1 MRPFL
6 AILFSFCLVFT
17 SKSQTWHTMGAGVTN
32 AAGNANVH
40 SISYYNSKITI
51 GGYFKSSGSTMLNSI
66 SQWDG
71 NNWNALGTG
80 LWHDGTPDYAGIV
93 SAITYYDSVLYV
105 GGGFVVAGGT
115 SAFDMSHSEGNI
127 AKWDGSQWLPMT
139 QWGSDGLNSVCTK
152 FQVYHNNLY
161 LGGFFNASTD
171 SSGSYFTQ
179 GISKW
184 NDTTFSAIG
193 QFAGNLAPYGYDA
206 AMALCTYNDK
216 LIAGGFFNSVNGSPY
231 GSYGYIASYND
242 TTWDSLSSGLNNVVF
257 SLAVYNGELYAGGNF
272 TATGAGVP
280 VNHVAKWNGTQWL
293 PVGEG
298 LNDSVWVLCV
308 DSAQN
313 KLYAGGEFT
322 QTGLGAPAKHIAEWT
337 GTNWQEVG
345 GGTNAFVLSLFAK
358 DSNLYVGG
366 AFTMAGST
374 PANRIAVWGNNS
386 VGINEPKNTNQF
398 FNIYPNPANNFIDV
412 ETEFKNYSISV
423 FDNMGKLILRENSNQ
438 NKTRINLS
446 PFSNGI
452 YFIQLQSNGK
462 LVSKKFIKE

>member
-1 MRPFL
+1 M
-6 AILFSFCLVFT
+6 FT
-17 SKSQTWHTMGAGVTN
+17 IICKSQTWHTMGAGVTN
-32 AAGNANVH
+32 AAGNANVG
-40 SISYYNSKITI
+40 SIAYINGKIII
-51 GGYFKSSGSTMLNSI
+51 GGAFKTSGSTILNSI

-80 LWHDGTPDYAGIV
+80 LWHDGTPDYAGVV
-93 SAITYYDSVLYV
+93 STLSYYDNVLYV
-105 GGGFVVAGGT
+105 GGAFVVAGGT
-115 SAFDMSHSEGNI
+115 SAFDTTHSEGNI
-127 AKWDGSQWLPMT
+127 AKWNGSAWLPMT
-139 QWGSDGLNSVCTK
+139 KWGDGLNSVCRK
-152 FQVYHNNLY
+152 LQVYHNNLY
-161 LGGFFNASTD
+161 LGGFFNSSTD

-193 QFAGNLAPYGYDA
+193 QFAGNLAPFGYDA
-206 AMALCTYNDK
+206 AMALCTYNNK
-216 LIAGGFFNSVNGSPY
+216 LIAGGYFNSVNGSPY

-272 TATGAGVP
+272 TATGTGTA

-313 KLYAGGEFT
+313 KLYAGGFFT
-322 QTGLGAPAKHIAEWT
+322 QTGLGQPAKHIAEWT
-337 GTNWQEVG
+337 GANWQEVG

-386 VGINEPKNTNQF
+386 VGINESHFNNELL
-398 FNIYPNPANNFIDV
+398 NIYPNPATNQITMGFELAETKNTSIEIKNILGQTVKTINGSAFLKGTNKIEIDV
-412 ETEFKNYSISV
+412 SDLTS
-423 FDNMGKLILRENSNQ
+423 GL
-438 NKTRINLS
+438 
-446 PFSNGI
+446 
-452 YFIQLQSNGK
+452 YFVQLQSGNK
-462 LVSKKFIKE
+462 LVNKKFIKQ